1 MNSPGDELA
10 NEASAGGPAA
20 GGEEEKIRF
29 RNMRKRLAWACWF
42 DARRTGDVRPARGLP
57 PAGQG
62 TFEGYAEKIPS
73 LKYVR
78 EQFASREA
86 LMKATWFGFGED
98 VPRSVGQAIKN

>member
-1 MNSPGDELA
+1 MTFGPLQFVHFQMNSPGDELA

-29 RNMRKRLAWACWF
+29 RNMRKRRAWACWYN
-42 DARRTGDVRPARGLP
+42 AAYV
-57 PAGQG
+57 
-62 TFEGYAEKIPS
+62 EGYSEKIPS
-73 LKYVR
+73 LKYIR

-98 VPRSVGQAIKN
+98 VPRSVAQAIKN